1 MRGGCNPAP
10 TAARHR
16 VVALFLLL
24 RVGSI
29 GFGGKC
35 GMIEGSICLFA
46 IGRIARSPVVYRV
59 EAEDK
64 AAWQH

>member
-1 MRGGCNPAP
+1 
-10 TAARHR
+10 
-16 VVALFLLL
+16 VALFLLL